1 MPIILEKPMH
11 IEVADGYELNGH
23 RAKVHG
29 PGSLK
34 LLAAIALTVA
44 AMACPEGRVLAQ
56 DVENSR
62 LQKMFENAKIKSI
75 ETDSEASKIPST
87 TLGEGKVQRVAF
99 ETQVAREDQSLNY
112 EKPLGQIPIPL
123 EVPGEPEEVVEEG
136 EIIEGLPGVLEPL
149 PMQHP
154 LKPEARSWPINPIG
168 LQQGMA
174 NVAFN
179 GDDPVPRQQLGFPA
193 SAFPMHW
200 GKHLPRM
207 SMQFSIPDQRHQGKG
222 DPLVGTSWINRPIH
236 VDLLSGGLFTGE
248 LVSGSANA
256 TNGILVGTRIG
267 WDLNHYLGGEFRL
280 AQADVGLE
288 GNYDRADIRFYDVSF
303 LYYPWGDS
311 RLRPFTTFGM
321 GISQF
326 TFTDPQT
333 PPAKDTLMQMP
344 FGLGFK
350 YLARPNL
357 SLRMEFLD
365 NLAFGSSFM
374 RTQNNL
380 SLTGGMELRFGGQR
394 RNYFPFSASSRIW

>member
-1 MPIILEKPMH
+1 MPITREKPMH
-11 IEVADGYELNGH
+11 FEVANRGDRQGH
-23 RAKVHG
+23 RWTLCARR
-29 PGSLK
+29 PLK
-34 LLAAIALTVA
+34 LLATLTLFVGC
-44 AMACPEGRVLAQ
+44 MAVF
-56 DVENSR
+56 DSR
-62 LQKMFENAKIKSI
+62 LSAQESESSRLLQLLD
-75 ETDSEASKIPST
+75 ETPVSRMGATPAPSPT
-87 TLGEGKVQRVAF
+87 ETVSSGVGQVPKVAF
-99 ETQVAREDQSLNY
+99 ETASQTSDSLNY
-112 EKPLGQIPIPL
+112 EKPLAQMPTPL
-123 EVPGEPEEVVEEG
+123 EVSDESEAVRKEE
-136 EIIEGLPGVLEPL
+136 EIIEGLPAVLEPL
-149 PMQHP
+149 PLEHP
-154 LKPEARSWPINPIG
+154 LQPEARSWSINPLG

-179 GDDPVPRQQLGFPA
+179 GDTPVPRRQLGFPA
-193 SAFPMHW
+193 SALPVHW
-200 GKHLPRM
+200 GKNLPRM
-207 SMQFSIPDQRHQGKG
+207 SMQFSIPEQRHQGKG

-248 LVSGSANA
+248 LVTGSAKA

-288 GNYDRADIRFYDVSF
+288 GKYDRADIRFYDVSF

-326 TFTDPQT
+326 TFTDPQAL
-333 PPAKDTLMQMP
+333 PAKDTLMQMP

-365 NLAFGSSFM
+365 NLAFGSSLM

-394 RNYFPFSASSRIW
+394 RNYFPFTSSSRIW

>member
-1 MPIILEKPMH
+1 MPITLEKPMH
-11 IEVADGYELNGH
+11 IEAADGCELKGH
-23 RAKVHG
+23 RSAIHG
-29 PGSLK
+29 LRSLK
-34 LLAAIALTVA
+34 VLAAFTLVVTGSV
-44 AMACPEGRVLAQ
+44 CFEGQVLGQ
-56 DVENSR
+56 DTENNR
-62 LQKMFENAKIKSI
+62 LQKMFEV
-75 ETDSEASKIPST
+75 ETPASTEAESETLETPAT
-87 TLGEGKVQRVAF
+87 TAEEGKVRSVAF
-99 ETQVAREDQSLNY
+99 EAQEVPADQSLNY
-112 EKPLGQIPIPL
+112 DEPLGQIPMPL
-123 EVPGEPEEVVEEG
+123 EISDEPEEVVEE
-136 EIIEGLPGVLEPL
+136 EIIEGLPSVLEPL
-149 PMQHP
+149 PMEHP
-154 LKPEARSWPINPIG
+154 LKPRARSLSINPIG

-193 SAFPMHW
+193 SVLPMHW
-200 GKHLPRM
+200 GKNLPRM

-222 DPLVGTSWINRPIH
+222 DPLVGTSWINRPLH

-248 LVSGSANA
+248 LVTGTANA

-280 AQADVGLE
+280 AQADVGLQ
-288 GNYDRADIRFYDVSF
+288 GNYDRADIRFYDVSV

-311 RLRPFTTFGM
+311 RLRPFTTFGL

-326 TFTDPQT
+326 TFTDRHAL
-333 PPAKDTLMQMP
+333 PAKDTLMQMP
-344 FGLGFK
+344 FGIGFK

-365 NLAFGSSFM
+365 NLAFGSTFM

-394 RNYFPFSASSRIW
+394 RNYYPFSASSRIW

>member
-1 MPIILEKPMH
+1 MPITREKPMH
-11 IEVADGYELNGH
+11 IEVANRSDRNEH
-23 RAKVHG
+23 RWLLCAG
-29 PGSLK
+29 RSLK
-34 LLAAIALTVA
+34 LLATLGLIVGGITAL
-44 AMACPEGRVLAQ
+44 E
-56 DVENSR
+56 SR
-62 LQKMFENAKIKSI
+62 LWAQE
-75 ETDSEASKIPST
+75 SESSRLLKLLDDAPMRSTPIPSPAEAT
-87 TLGEGKVQRVAF
+87 NSGAGQVRKIAF
-99 ETQVAREDQSLNY
+99 EADSLQTADSLNY
-112 EKPLGQIPIPL
+112 AKPLAQIPTPL
-123 EVPGEPEEVVEEG
+123 EAPGETEAVRDEE
-136 EIIEGLPGVLEPL
+136 EIIEGLPTVLEPL
-149 PMQHP
+149 PLEHP
-154 LKPEARSWPINPIG
+154 LEPEARSWSINPIG

-179 GDDPVPRQQLGFPA
+179 GDTPVSRRQLGFPA
-193 SAFPMHW
+193 SALPMHW
-200 GKHLPRM
+200 GKNLPRM
-207 SMQFSIPDQRHQGKG
+207 SMQFSIPDERHQGKG

-326 TFTDPQT
+326 TFTDPQAL
-333 PPAKDTLMQMP
+333 PAKDTLMQMP

-365 NLAFGSSFM
+365 NLAFGSSLM

-380 SLTGGMELRFGGQR
+380 SLTGGMELRLGGQR
-394 RNYFPFSASSRIW
+394 RNYFPFSSSSRIW